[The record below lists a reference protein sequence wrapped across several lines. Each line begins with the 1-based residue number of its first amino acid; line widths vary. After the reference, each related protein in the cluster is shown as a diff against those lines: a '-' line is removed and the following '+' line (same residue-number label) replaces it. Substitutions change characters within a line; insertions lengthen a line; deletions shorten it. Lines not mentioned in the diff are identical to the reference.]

1 MNVKFND
8 LEFKDVVNLISGFT
22 VKDQEALKFNFVA
35 SPNLTFNDA
44 MQLIQSMTYQLLYAF
59 ITQKPEAKEDVY
71 DAYNFMASTILQN
84 LIPDKELRADITEE
98 AILELETKKIE
109 EQYKALTPE
118 QKAEALKNIDKL
130 KEHLKNGD

>member
-130 KEHLKNGD
+130 KEHLQNGN

>member
-59 ITQKPEAKEDVY
+59 IKQKPEAKEDVY